1 MNLLKGHPAAW
12 LAGLED
18 RDRERARDASYRCNA
33 RPHTG
38 PLTVE
43 DRGVISPAGRPSRS
57 AWLKPPRLCL
67 GLGAAVLLTIR
78 NGTAYIGGDGGCR
91 CRRFHFEAGER
102 LVTFVRSTSSPEAF
116 LPLP

>member
-1 MNLLKGHPAAW
+1 MNLLKGHPAAG

-33 RPHTG
+33 RTHTG

-43 DRGVISPAGRPSRS
+43 DRGVVSPAGRPSRS
-57 AWLKPPRLCL
+57 VWLKPPRWCL
-67 GLGAAVLLTIR
+67 GLGAALLLTIR
-78 NGTAYIGGDGGCR
+78 NGTAYIGSDGGCR
-91 CRRFHFEAGER
+91 CRRFHLEAGLR